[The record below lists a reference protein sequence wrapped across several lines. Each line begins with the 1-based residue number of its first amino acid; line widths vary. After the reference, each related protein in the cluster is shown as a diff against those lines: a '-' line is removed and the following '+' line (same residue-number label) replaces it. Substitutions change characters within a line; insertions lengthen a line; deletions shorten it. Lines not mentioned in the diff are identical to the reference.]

1 MIQLKVLILCL
12 LVSCNLFSQ
21 TDTIKKVVL
30 SEQVA
35 KQVVKDLLKGDI
47 CQERLLLK
55 EEEIKNL
62 TEQNEVLVEIIKTKG
77 EKEDVSRQQ

>member
-1 MIQLKVLILCL
+1 MIQLRVLILCL

-35 KQVVKDLLKGDI
+35 KQVVKDLLKGNI
-47 CQERLLLK
+47 CQEKLY
-55 EEEIKNL
+55 
-62 TEQNEVLVEIIKTKG
+62 
-77 EKEDVSRQQ
+77 

>member
-1 MIQLKVLILCL
+1 M
-12 LVSCNLFSQ
+12 SCNLFSQ

-35 KQVVKDLLKGDI
+35 RQVVKDLLKGDI

-55 EEEIKNL
+55 EEEITNL
-62 TEQNEVLVEIIKTKG
+62 TAQNEA
-77 EKEDVSRQQ
+77 